1 MAKMKVMTPR
11 QTLRI
16 ILLPLVAPLPRP
28 ALPPLALL
36 ASDDSDTLLELRGKE
51 KEPTCGCGGRN
62 APDDGSMAC
71 LPGAESDRPAA
82 QASCSSS
89 ESVNPPSGQQAGGEA
104 RRRRVRLGGEAG
116 DDSSSR

>member
-51 KEPTCGCGGRN
+51 KEPTCGCRN
-62 APDDGSMAC
+62 APDGSM
-71 LPGAESDRPAA
+71 A

-89 ESVNPPSGQQAGGEA
+89 QSVNPSGQQEA
-104 RRRRVRLGGEAG
+104 TRRRERLGRRGRRVTADE
-116 DDSSSR
+116 

>member
-11 QTLRI
+11 QTLRT

-51 KEPTCGCGGRN
+51 KEPTCGCGCGCRN
-62 APDDGSMAC
+62 APDGSM
-71 LPGAESDRPAA
+71 A

-89 ESVNPPSGQQAGGEA
+89 QSVNPSGQQEA
-104 RRRRVRLGGEAG
+104 TRRRERLGRRGRRVTADE
-116 DDSSSR
+116 

>member
-51 KEPTCGCGGRN
+51 KEPTCGCGGGTRPTTDPWLACPERRAIDQQLKPL
-62 APDDGSMAC
+62 APPVS
-71 LPGAESDRPAA
+71 
-82 QASCSSS
+82 Q
-89 ESVNPPSGQQAGGEA
+89 
-104 RRRRVRLGGEAG
+104 
-116 DDSSSR
+116 